1 MCFCVLWLLLSG
13 ENHNGQSSQPEDS
26 VLEHNVF
33 SSGFGVVLGGGA
45 WTKTLLKFQ
54 TLLFHCSLT
63 GRAESQ

>member
-1 MCFCVLWLLLSG
+1 MVSP
-13 ENHNGQSSQPEDS
+13 HSQKT

-54 TLLFHCSLT
+54 TLLFDCSLT